1 MIEIRAATGDDVQT
15 IAEILAVSGESVG
28 WPDVPGFPYVDH
40 LVARGRVR
48 LAVVDDTVVG
58 FAGAIDVGGPDVRFL
73 TDLFVRPDRQDHG
86 AGGALL
92 EAALDGT
99 TERMTFSSADPRAL
113 ARYIRAGMRP
123 WWPLLYLDVPR
134 TALVDDDGGGGS
146 LVIEP
151 SDAAAAAALSLEW
164 TGMGRTRD
172 FAYYAGLP
180 GGAGYVLRDTSGRV
194 IGVVWS
200 TRRRAAN
207 GRVAVHA
214 TFGPEADPASAGLA
228 ALRAAIGD
236 DDRLTAHIPGP
247 HPVVAGLL
255 ARGARIEDRDTF
267 CATSP
272 SLLDPERVFPS
283 PGFL

>member
-1 MIEIRAATGDDVQT
+1 MIELRAATGAHVPA
-15 IAEILAVSGESVG
+15 IADILAVSGESVG
-28 WPDVPGFPYVDH
+28 WPGIAGFPYVEH
-40 LVARGRVR
+40 LIARGRVQ
-48 LAVVDDTVVG
+48 LALADGDIVG
-58 FAGAIDVGGPDVRFL
+58 FAGAIDVGGPQVRFL
-73 TDLFVRPDRQDHG
+73 TDLFVRPDRQDRG

-92 EAALDGT
+92 EAVLAGT

-134 TALVDDDGGGGS
+134 SALAGDGSGAS
-146 LVIEP
+146 LEIVP
-151 SDAAAAAALSLEW
+151 SDVAATAALSRTW
-164 TGMGRTRD
+164 TGMDRSRD

-180 GGAGYVLRDTSGRV
+180 GGAGHVIRDERGRG
-194 IGVVWS
+194 IGVVWA
-200 TRRRAAN
+200 TRRRRGS
-207 GRVAVHA
+207 GRVAAHA
-214 TFGPEADPASAGLA
+214 TFGPDADPVATGLA
-228 ALRAAIGD
+228 ALMAAIGD

-247 HPVVAGLL
+247 HPVVAGIL

-272 SLLDPERVFPS
+272 SLLDPERIFPS

>member
-1 MIEIRAATGDDVQT
+1 MIQIRAATVEDVPA
-15 IAEILAVSGESVG
+15 IADVLAVSGESVG
-28 WPDVPGFPYVDH
+28 WPDVPGSPYVEH

-48 LAVVDDTVVG
+48 LAIADGGVVG
-58 FAGAIDVGGPDVRFL
+58 FAGAIDVGGPHVRFL
-73 TDLFVRPDRQDHG
+73 TDLFVRPDRQDQG

-99 TERMTFSSADPRAL
+99 RERMTFSSADPRAL

-134 TALVDDDGGGGS
+134 SALDGTEPAGTV
-146 LVIEP
+146 VIEP
-151 SDAAAAAALSLEW
+151 SDVAATAALSLAW
-164 TGMGRTRD
+164 TGTDRARD
-172 FAYYAGLP
+172 LAYYAGLP
-180 GGAGYVLRDTSGRV
+180 GGAGYVIRDASGQAV
-194 IGVVWS
+194 GVVWS
-200 TRRRAAN
+200 TRRRTAT

-214 TFGPEADPASAGLA
+214 TFGPGADPIATGLA
-228 ALRAAIGD
+228 ALKAAIGD

-247 HPVVAGLL
+247 HPVVAGIL

-272 SLLDPERVFPS
+272 TLLDPERIFPS

>member
-1 MIEIRAATGDDVQT
+1 MIEIRTATGDDVPT
-15 IAEILAVSGESVG
+15 IADILAVSGESVG
-28 WPDVPGFPYVDH
+28 WPGIPGSPYVDH

-48 LAVVDDTVVG
+48 LAIVDGDVVG

-73 TDLFVRPDRQDHG
+73 TDLFVRPDQQDHG

-134 TALVDDDGGGGS
+134 TALIGDDRDAT

-151 SDAAAAAALSLEW
+151 SDVAATAALSLAW
-164 TGMGRTRD
+164 TGMDRTQD

-180 GGAGYVLRDTSGRV
+180 GGAGYLIRDASEQAV
-194 IGVVWS
+194 GVVWA
-200 TRRRAAN
+200 TDRRTAT

-214 TFGPEADPASAGLA
+214 TFGPDADPIATGLA
-228 ALRAAIGD
+228 ALQGAIGD

-247 HPVVAGLL
+247 HPVVAGIL

-272 SLLDPERVFPS
+272 ALLDPERIFPS

>member
-1 MIEIRAATGDDVQT
+1 MIEIRAAVVEDVPA
-15 IAEILAVSGESVG
+15 IADVLAVSGESVG
-28 WPDVPGFPYVDH
+28 WPGVPGSPYVEH

-48 LAVVDDTVVG
+48 VAVVDGGVVG
-58 FAGAIDVGGPDVRFL
+58 FAGAIDVGGPHVRFL
-73 TDLFVRPDRQDHG
+73 TDLFVRPDRQDRG

-134 TALVDDDGGGGS
+134 TALVGED
-146 LVIEP
+146 
-151 SDAAAAAALSLEW
+151 SDASLEIRRSDVATTAALSLAW
-164 TGMGRTRD
+164 TGMDRTRD

-180 GGAGYVLRDTSGRV
+180 GGAGYVIRDASEQTV
-194 IGVVWS
+194 GVVWS
-200 TRRRAAN
+200 TDRRNRT

-214 TFGPEADPASAGLA
+214 TFDPDADPIATGLA

-236 DDRLTAHIPGP
+236 DDRSTAHIPGP
-247 HPVVAGLL
+247 HPVVAGIL

-272 SLLDPERVFPS
+272 ALLDPERIFPS

>member
-1 MIEIRAATGDDVQT
+1 MIQIRTATGEDAAA
-15 IAEILAVSGESVG
+15 IADILAVSGESVG
-28 WPDVPGFPYVDH
+28 WPGVPGFPYVDH

-48 LAVVDDTVVG
+48 LAAVDDTIVG
-58 FAGAIDVGGPDVRFL
+58 FAGAIDVGSPQVRFL

-134 TALVDDDGGGGS
+134 SAVAGDDRDAT
-146 LVIEP
+146 LTCER
-151 SDAAAAAALSLEW
+151 SDVTTTAALSAAW
-164 TGMGRTRD
+164 TGMDRSRD

-180 GGAGYVLRDTSGRV
+180 GGAGYVLQDASEQPV
-194 IGVVWS
+194 GVVWS
-200 TRRRAAN
+200 TRRRTAV

-214 TFGPEADPASAGLA
+214 TFGPDADPIATGLA

-247 HPVVAGLL
+247 HPVVARILT
-255 ARGARIEDRDTF
+255 RGARIEDRDTF
-267 CATSP
+267 CATDR
-272 SLLDPERVFPS
+272 SLLDPERIFPS